1 MWQHCMA
8 RNVVPCSVV
17 CVRLTIGRWNKYG
30 FHLWLISLKTD
41 KFLIMKEKRIAVAL
55 ILIACATAIVTVP
68 LHFGGN
74 KINGIIIKQKQICI
88 K

>member
-1 MWQHCMA
+1 MYD
-8 RNVVPCSVV
+8 
-17 CVRLTIGRWNKYG
+17 I
-30 FHLWLISLKTD
+30 LKE
-41 KFLIMKEKRIAVAL
+41 IMKEKRIAVAL